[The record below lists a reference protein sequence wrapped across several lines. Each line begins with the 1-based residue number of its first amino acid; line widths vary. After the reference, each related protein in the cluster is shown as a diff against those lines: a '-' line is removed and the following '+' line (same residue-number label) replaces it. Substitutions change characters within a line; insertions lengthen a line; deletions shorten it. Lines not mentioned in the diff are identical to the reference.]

1 METGA
6 IYVRVSTPGQVETG
20 TAGGHEMQLKQ
31 CLKIAAD
38 QGIDVPEEYKI
49 IEQGS
54 GAFIERRGYIDL
66 TEGSEEECLEEEE

>member
-20 TAGGHEMQLKQ
+20 TAGGQEMQLEQ

-38 QGIDVPEEYKI
+38 QGIDVPE
-49 IEQGS
+49 
-54 GAFIERRGYIDL
+54 
-66 TEGSEEECLEEEE
+66 